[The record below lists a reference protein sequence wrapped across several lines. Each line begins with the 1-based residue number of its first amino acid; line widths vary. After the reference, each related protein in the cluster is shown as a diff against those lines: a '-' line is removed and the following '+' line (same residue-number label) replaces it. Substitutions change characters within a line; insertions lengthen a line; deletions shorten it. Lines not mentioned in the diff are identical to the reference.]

1 MKNIKKNRILIF
13 AAHPDDEVLGCGG
26 TIAKKTSKGYVVQT
40 VFFSDGVSARHKKEN
55 IKKVEERKKSAK
67 LAAKILKTKPP
78 IFGKFPDNQLDTISF
93 LKIVKFVEKYI
104 KIFKPSIIYTHFP
117 EDLNIDHRLVS
128 LAVSTACR
136 PQKNKLVKKIL
147 FFEIPSSTEW
157 KIIINKKNIFNPN
170 WYEDISK
177 TLDIKIKSLKVYG
190 SELKKWPHPR
200 SLKGVKSL
208 AQWRGATV
216 GYKAAESFVLG
227 RRV

>member
-1 MKNIKKNRILIF
+1 MPADDCFIMPILNISWCDLIF
-13 AAHPDDEVLGCGG
+13 ASEG
-26 TIAKKTSKGYVVQT
+26 I
-40 VFFSDGVSARHKKEN
+40 FF
-55 IKKVEERKKSAK
+55 
-67 LAAKILKTKPP
+67 KIGINEL
-78 IFGKFPDNQLDTISF
+78 
-93 LKIVKFVEKYI
+93 EKYI

-177 TLDIKIKSLKVYG
+177 TLDIKIKSLKAYG

>member
-1 MKNIKKNRILIF
+1 M
-13 AAHPDDEVLGCGG
+13 
-26 TIAKKTSKGYVVQT
+26 
-40 VFFSDGVSARHKKEN
+40 
-55 IKKVEERKKSAK
+55 
-67 LAAKILKTKPP
+67 
-78 IFGKFPDNQLDTISF
+78 
-93 LKIVKFVEKYI
+93 
-104 KIFKPSIIYTHFP
+104 
-117 EDLNIDHRLVS
+117 
-128 LAVSTACR
+128 
-136 PQKNKLVKKIL
+136 

-227 RRV
+227 RKV